1 MKLTTLIMA
10 VIVKILL
17 VSSFSSFA
25 SSDHNHEKE
34 EHHEEAKGPNN
45 GRLLNEKD
53 FSLELVLFERGLPAQ
68 FRIYPSHMKKK
79 VMPKDFTVNVKLKR
93 LGGAIDIINFRA
105 EKEYLVGDATIAEPH
120 SFNVEVS
127 AQYQGKK
134 YHWHFDSFEGRT
146 EISKEMAKEMGV
158 ITEQVGSQKLTQTLK
173 VYGNLTLA
181 PNAERDIRARF
192 PGVVT
197 KLYVELGQK
206 VNKGQKLLEIESNE
220 SLQRYSV
227 NAPISGVITIQNIAE
242 GEQSSDDNL
251 LTITNASEL
260 FAELNVYPLDQ
271 KKVVIGAGTLLS
283 VASSDLRIKGEV
295 FDSLIKVNKQQAKIF
310 RVKVDNSEGELTVG
324 QFVSGDIAVN
334 TFEVPLAVKVN
345 ALQSFR
351 DFSVVYE
358 KVGTHYEVR
367 MLKLGRKAGQW
378 IEVISGI
385 SVGSEY
391 VTDNSYLIKADIDK
405 AGAAHDH

>member
-17 VSSFSSFA
+17 VSSFNSFA

-68 FRIYPSHMKKK
+68 YRIYPSHMKKK
-79 VMPKDFTVNVKLKR
+79 VMPKDVTVNVKLKR
-93 LGGAIDIINFRA
+93 LGGAIDIINFRP

-158 ITEQVGSQKLTQTLK
+158 ITEQVDSQKLTQTLK

-242 GEQSSDDNL
+242 GEQSSDDSL

-271 KKVVIGAGTLLS
+271 KKVVIGACTLLS